1 LPAERSRKDQAKID
15 QEVDDFYA
23 NCVRRLEK
31 IAAATAAREKRAEQP
46 LPEKIEELEEQL
58 RLFGEG

>member
-1 LPAERSRKDQAKID
+1 VE
-15 QEVDDFYA
+15 DFYA